1 MSEQK
6 SSLQNWQLTSYLS
19 AANAEYIENLY
30 DQIFANPKSGEP

>member
-19 AANAEYIENLY
+19 AANAAYIENLY
-30 DQIFANPKSGEP
+30 DNFYKIPIR